1 MRPERIRIMTDRKKQ
16 LLEIMEYCVPNGEF
30 CSDCPNRDQDYE
42 GCRAMHE
49 EFFNEVKRSWES
61 EGTAT

>member
-1 MRPERIRIMTDRKKQ
+1 MTDRKKQ
-16 LLEIMEYCVPNGEF
+16 LLEIMEHCILNGEF